1 MHVEILWRFLAIY
14 RGTQRRFPPKCIEN
28 TFQVTQSTC
37 RSLEMHSKRRYK
49 ICTCSVILGGLVLLS
64 IIFWKI
70 LDAILSLKK
79 MRILLIR
86 LSIAFSS
93 PKILGLLFLQKIA

>member
-28 TFQVTQSTC
+28 TFQATQSTC
-37 RSLEMHSKRRYK
+37 RSLEMRCYK

-70 LDAILSLKK
+70 LDAILSFKK